1 MGVFQICSTNQL
13 SEKENNNKI
22 IEAKKKELLNEN
34 NILYESSI
42 RYDNLITKILIIQTK
57 NRNFFTQMLKN

>member
-1 MGVFQICSTNQL
+1 MFNTNQL
-13 SEKENNNKI
+13 SEKENSNKI

-34 NILYESSI
+34 DILYQLLI
-42 RYDNLITKILIIQTK
+42 WYDNLITKILIIQTK